1 MIIKTLLLLLLIHDD
16 DDDDDDSD
24 DVADFP
30 ADFSVV
36 FVVEQVQV
44 TLSQLSRAIN
54 YRWWWWLSFF
64 VHRFDSNVLFPV
76 DHLRDYD
83 PSVLA
88 RLSPQREFKIAQTT
102 TTRTTTNFIL
112 NKRIEN
118 GTSRSPANVDKIY
131 SGSSVPMICAP
142 SETQWVKSEMLQTF
156 PRIKF
161 EGNLKK
167 NFLRDLTSD
176 L

>member
-1 MIIKTLLLLLLIHDD
+1 M
-16 DDDDDDSD
+16 
-24 DVADFP
+24 VG
-30 ADFSVV
+30 
-36 FVVEQVQV
+36 
-44 TLSQLSRAIN
+44 
-54 YRWWWWLSFF
+54 F
-64 VHRFDSNVLFPV
+64 VHFSTFLIPSEKYFNLQSCWITLYHFCRFDSNVLFPV
-76 DHLRDYD
+76 DHLRDYN

-102 TTRTTTNFIL
+102 TTTTRTTTNFIL
-112 NKRIEN
+112 NKQIEN
-118 GTSRSPANVDKIY
+118 GSSRSPANVDKMY

-161 EGNLKK
+161 VGNLKK
-167 NFLRDLTSD
+167 NFLRDPTSD